1 MFQPLTNLQSGM
13 YSDTHNLNN
22 IISILSES
30 PDYKYESYS
39 NIILNIDPNKR
50 YDHYYIIN
58 TDMTFYDKD
67 NKHNNY
73 SETGEVDYIDKI
85 TIVIERVLA
94 DTTIMARIQS
104 GEAMLLFDFS
114 VEDCP
119 ISIDDSTIYGK
130 INKYFSKINNHN
142 NIMYWTMN
150 ESVYDKIDKKD
161 CKVGIECVSMSTMR
175 YVRFHYNTHKK
186 LIYSDNGLLP
196 SPALYLN
203 RRPRTHRILLLAEC
217 IRRGIDIDNMNFS
230 FIGNSL
236 SDSVK
241 KKDIESI
248 KNTLDNHYLIPYPTY
263 IGNSIS
269 PYLFKNIYT
278 HVGKHIEIRTGDD
291 GEIRLGNYADS
302 DITTR
307 VTDML
312 PHRVKSKFE
321 IITEYTYTDTD
332 ISISEKLS
340 LAILSKIPFV
350 VLGDRHYLRHL
361 RKLGFKTFD
370 KFWSED
376 YDHKNEDDRIGV
388 LATTINDII
397 NFFHCNTDE
406 YNNTS
411 YSKEMQE
418 ILEHNYNHYKNVY
431 AHTIFDRILKTLSIH
446 DKDTD
451 MTDNKEN
458 NTLSYAGQTVAS
470 TGTLSKLMS
479 THFDNFKQN
488 YQEIAECKEL
498 MGFHGDGLEQAM
510 GDGYWQSN
518 IRMLDAL
525 GLSMNGFQSNS
536 NPAIL
541 DLGTQFGLFPH
552 FLSSMGFPD
561 VSYTNSVEEAS
572 VDIGDLE
579 LVWDKLHIHSEDGT
593 EMPIPLHV
601 REQEHFTLP
610 KKYDLIICTTTNV
623 LWKTDKVLRFHDHM
637 LHPGYYVMDK
647 DDVSNTFF
655 TPYDIS
661 DLRFFIENIKE
672 YLNDDGIA
680 LIQPYPFPYH
690 IDAFKDELK
699 LLKEYQLPEDGYIGP
714 QNNDELLDYF
724 IIRK

>member
-1 MFQPLTNLQSGM
+1 MFGPLTDAQSLM
-13 YSDTHNLNN
+13 HSKNHNLNN

-30 PDYKYESYS
+30 PDYTYS
-39 NIILNIDPNKR
+39 VYNEMILNIDPNKR

-67 NKHNNY
+67 NNY
-73 SETGEVDYIDKI
+73 FYTSKINYKDKI
-85 TIVIERVLA
+85 TTVIERVLA
-94 DTTIMARIQS
+94 DDTIMSHIQS

-119 ISIDDSTIYGK
+119 VSIDDSTIYGK
-130 INKYFSKINNHN
+130 INKYFSKMNNHN

-150 ESVYDKIDKKD
+150 ENVYDKLDKKD

-186 LIYSDNGLLP
+186 LIYSNTGLP
-196 SPALYLN
+196 SSPALYLN

-217 IRRGIDIDNMNFS
+217 IRRNIDIDNMNIS

-236 SDSVK
+236 SDDDK

-248 KNTLDNHYLIPYPTY
+248 KHILDNHYQIPYSTY
-263 IGNSIS
+263 IGNNIS
-269 PYLFKNIYT
+269 SYLFKNIYPQ
-278 HVGKHIEIRTGDD
+278 VGKHIEIRTSDS
-291 GEIRLGNYADS
+291 GEIRLGNYADT

-307 VTDML
+307 ITDML
-312 PHRVKSKFE
+312 PHRLKSKFE

-350 VLGDRHYLRHL
+350 VLGDRHYLQHL
-361 RKLGFKTFD
+361 KKLGFKTFD

-397 NFFHCNTDE
+397 NFFHCKADE
-406 YNNTS
+406 YNNTI

-431 AHTIFDRILKTLSIH
+431 APTIFDRILKTLSIH
-446 DKDTD
+446 NKDTD
-451 MTDNKEN
+451 MTTNKEN
-458 NTLSYAGQTVAS
+458 NNLSYAGQTVAS
-470 TGTLSKLMS
+470 TVTLNKLMS

-488 YQEIAECKEL
+488 YPAIADCKEL

-510 GDGYWQSN
+510 SNGFWQNN

-525 GLSMNGFQSNS
+525 GLSMNGLMSKS

-552 FLSSMGFPD
+552 FLHSVGLTD

-572 VDIGDLE
+572 ADIGDLQ
-579 LVWDKLHIHSEDGT
+579 LVWNKLHIHVEDGT

-610 KKYDLIICTTTNV
+610 KKYDLITCTTTNV

-637 LHPGYYVMDK
+637 LHPGHYVMDK
-647 DDVSNTFF
+647 DDISNTFF
-655 TPYDIS
+655 TPYDVS
-661 DLRFFIENIKE
+661 DLRFFIENVKE
-672 YLNDDGIA
+672 YLNDGGVA

-690 IDAFKDELK
+690 IDAFKEELE
-699 LLKEYQLPEDGYIGP
+699 LLKAYQLPKDGYIGP
-714 QNNDELLDYF
+714 QNDDGLLDYF